1 MSVYF
6 CAITFFAPASEGWA
20 ARDRAGGVVVG
31 YSVEMTN
38 PPHRSAV
45 ADRLSRFGT
54 TIFTEMTRL
63 AQQHDA
69 VNLAQGFPDF
79 DGPEFV
85 KDAAIAAIRN
95 GRGQYARM
103 TGEPAL
109 NRAIAANWKRRAGI
123 DVDPDTQ
130 VTVTS
135 GCTEAIAATM
145 LGLLNLGDRVVLFEP
160 YYDSYRAAVEMA
172 GAVPIFVTLRPPVVH
187 ASESSSRIV
196 DRAFEFDEFELRR
209 AFEQRPTASLV
220 NTPHNPTGKVF
231 TREELS
237 LISSLCVEF
246 GVVAITDEVYERLTY
261 RADRPHISLAGL
273 PGMSERTITLSSL
286 GKTFSLTGWKIGW
299 AIASPALSA
308 CVRAAHQ
315 FLTFATATPLQ
326 VGAAAALDDGET
338 YVAELALDYATK
350 RAFLAEALA
359 SMSMRVFMPEGTYF
373 VMVDHSAVSARLGLT
388 DDVAFC
394 RYLTQTVRVAAIP
407 PSVFY
412 SEPSRG
418 RSLARF
424 AFCKKQATLDEAV
437 KRLGV
442 LRV

>member
-1 MSVYF
+1 M
-6 CAITFFAPASEGWA
+6 TNAPA
-20 ARDRAGGVVVG
+20 
-31 YSVEMTN
+31 
-38 PPHRSAV
+38 RSNIS
-45 ADRLSRFGT
+45 DRLARFGT

-63 AQQHDA
+63 AQLHGA

-85 KDAAIAAIRN
+85 KDAAIAAIRG

-103 TGEPAL
+103 TGDPAL
-109 NRAIAANWKRRAGI
+109 NRAIAGDWERRTGVE
-123 DVDPDTQ
+123 VDPDAQ

-145 LGLLNLGDRVVLFEP
+145 LGLLNPGDRVVLFEP

-172 GAVPIFVTLRPPVVH
+172 GATAIFVTLRPPT
-187 ASESSSRIV
+187 ARGDTTDESIV
-196 DRAFEFDEFELRR
+196 DRAFTFDEGELRR
-209 AFEQRPTASLV
+209 AFEQRPTAVLV

-231 TREELS
+231 TLAELT
-237 LISSLCVEF
+237 IIASLCNEF

-261 RADRPHISLAGL
+261 RADRPHISMAGL

-286 GKTFSLTGWKIGW
+286 GKTFSLTGWKVGW

-326 VGAAAALDDGET
+326 AGAVAAINDGEA
-338 YVAELALDYATK
+338 YIKELVVDYAHK
-350 RAFLAEALA
+350 RRFLAEALA
-359 SMSMRVFMPEGTYF
+359 ALGMRVLMPEGTYF
-373 VMVDHSAVSARLGLT
+373 VMVDHTAVSTRLGLP

-394 RYLTQTVRVAAIP
+394 RYLTEAVRVAAIP

-437 KRLGV
+437 ERLSV
-442 LRV
+442 LRA